1 VPPDALI
8 FDLDGVLWDTN
19 ATCALGWNRVLAR
32 LGIAH
37 REIVADDIRAVCGQP
52 HPEAVRRVF
61 PDLPRDQIQA
71 IADHTQGE
79 DVRLIAER
87 GGELFPGVR
96 ELVPALRERLPLAI
110 VSNCQSGYIEVFLE
124 TSGLGDYFVDFE
136 CWGNTGRSKGDN
148 LRAVIERNRL
158 RAPLFVG
165 DTEGDR
171 EAARANGVRF
181 VWARYGFGHATDFD
195 HAIEHFG
202 DLPALLDDCFGQR
215 RLD

>member
-61 PDLPRDQIQA
+61 PDLPRDQIEL

-96 ELVPALRERLPLAI
+96 EFVPLLRERLPLAI
-110 VSNCQSGYIEVFLE
+110 VSNCQSGYVEVFLE
-124 TSGLGDYFVDFE
+124 TSGLARYFVDFE
-136 CWGNTGRSKGDN
+136 CWGNTGRGKADN
-148 LRAVIERNRL
+148 LRAVIERNDL

-171 EAARANGVRF
+171 EASLANRVRF
-181 VWARYGFGHATDFD
+181 VHAAYGFGRVAACD
-195 HAIEHFG
+195 HAIGSFG
-202 DLPALLDDCFGQR
+202 ELPALLDRCVGGV
-215 RLD
+215 

>member
-1 VPPDALI
+1 VPPDALV

-19 ATCALGWNRVLAR
+19 ARVLAR
-32 LGIAH
+32 LGIAY

-61 PDLPRDQIQA
+61 PDLTREQVEQIA
-71 IADHTQGE
+71 EHTQGE

-87 GGELFPGVR
+87 GGDLFPGVR
-96 ELVPALRERLPLAI
+96 ELVPALRGRLPLAI

-148 LRAVIERNRL
+148 LGAVIERNRL

-171 EAARANGVRF
+171 AAALANRVRF
-181 VWARYGFGHATDFD
+181 VHAAYGFGRVAACD
-195 HAIEHFG
+195 HAIASFAE
-202 DLPALLDDCFGQR
+202 LPALLDRCGAGV
-215 RLD
+215 

>member
-1 VPPDALI
+1 VPPDALV

-19 ATCALGWNRVLAR
+19 ATCALAWNRVLAR
-32 LGIAH
+32 LGIAY

-61 PDLPRDQIQA
+61 PDLTREQVEQIA
-71 IADHTQGE
+71 EHTQGE

-87 GGELFPGVR
+87 GGDLFPGVR
-96 ELVPALRERLPLAI
+96 ELVPALRGRLPLAI

-148 LRAVIERNRL
+148 LGAVIERNRL

-171 EAARANGVRF
+171 AAALANRVRF
-181 VWARYGFGHATDFD
+181 VHAAYGFGRVAACD
-195 HAIEHFG
+195 HAIASFAE
-202 DLPALLDDCFGQR
+202 LPALLDRCGAGV
-215 RLD
+215 